1 MMDTLNKLYKKGLN
15 IDKETHPKKSYRQ
28 HVEEVRKFV
37 EKMTREIYKYS
48 EEFVAFATLLS
59 EMHDVGKLLPEWSLT
74 QENRPWHAIEGA
86 EWFLNYAT
94 VEDVNNYCE
103 LYHDIL
109 GYAILTHH
117 SILHTLAGLENIIER
132 AEKIEPRHFTKYSKC
147 RTLVKFS
154 GSNILSLVK
163 KLDLQFRV
171 NLADVIGIV
180 KVADMLSA
188 KNLII
193 DNVLQQ
199 YHWVENFEQKLVNSI
214 VKGAE
219 KKRGNFDQSKFEKQ
233 RKLASSKERHLI
245 IAAPT
250 GWGKTALALLR
261 IANLKPFKIFYI
273 LPTITA
279 IKDFYGMFTK
289 ILEETYIGEYFYFAD
304 VEVLEKINYEEE
316 NPIEIYRYFIPKITL
331 TTIDQILLTLLQIG
345 KYHIRRF
352 NFKNSLLIFDEFH
365 LLTPAML
372 GCLKFLLNKLAEHYN
387 FSCLFMSAT
396 PSPIYTELLKHS
408 LPQLKIEKLEEEYSY
423 LKRHKIEFCSD
434 KKVDDLILEK
444 QDILEKKSTLI
455 LVNTVRKAQKLYKDL
470 KGKQIV
476 PKNKNIV
483 LLHADFA
490 YKDRSEKEKEVS
502 KADILIST
510 QVAEVSLDTSFEL
523 LITELS
529 PIPSLIQRFGRVNRY
544 GRTTEGTNVFICKP
558 DSDEP
563 YKNILLNLAYKNL
576 PTLLNGI
583 EKKGEQA
590 YLDDEFWQYEQIY
603 EKEVEDIEENIA
615 EKMENMLNFFSFIAK
630 EDEILQMLGRE
641 ETYLGLPKI
650 YFENVVSLFRML
662 KDAKYDEY
670 RKLYASIKKYLAP
683 LSRSDIKNKR
693 AEWDDELR
701 MYVIT
706 TNYDKE
712 IGIVRIPNY

>member
-1 MMDTLNKLYKKGLN
+1 MMDTLNKLCKKGLN
-15 IDKETHPKKSYRQ
+15 IDKETHPNKSYRQ

-48 EEFVAFATLLS
+48 EEFVTFATLLS
-59 EMHDVGKLLPEWSLT
+59 ELHDVGKLLPEWSLNK
-74 QENRPWHAIEGA
+74 ENRPWHTIEGA

-94 VEDVNNYCE
+94 ADVNN
-103 LYHDIL
+103 LYHEIL
-109 GYAILTHH
+109 AYAILTHH
-117 SILHTLAGLENIIER
+117 SILHTPLDLNKKIIER
-132 AEKIEPRHFTKYSKC
+132 AESMKMRHFTTYSRCKK
-147 RTLVKFS
+147 LVNFS
-154 GSNILSLVK
+154 SENNILSLVK
-163 KLDLQFRV
+163 KLNLQFRV

-188 KNLII
+188 KNLTI
-193 DNVLQQ
+193 DNVLLQ
-199 YHWVENFEQKLVNSI
+199 YYWVENFEEKLINSI
-214 VKGAE
+214 VKRAE
-219 KKRGNFDQSKFEKQ
+219 EKRGNFDQSKFEKQ
-233 RKLASSKERHLI
+233 KMLASSKERHLI

-261 IANLKPFKIFYI
+261 IAKLEPRKIFYI

-279 IKDFYGMFTK
+279 IKDFYDMFTK
-289 ILEETYIGEYFYFAD
+289 ILDETYIGEYFYFAD
-304 VEVLEKINYEEE
+304 VEVLEKTNFEEE

-352 NFKNSLLIFDEFH
+352 NLKNSLLIFDEFH
-365 LLTPAML
+365 LLTPPML
-372 GCLKFLLNKLAEHYN
+372 GCLKFFLNKLAEHYN

-396 PSPIYTELLKHS
+396 PSPIYTELLKRS
-408 LPQLKIEKLEEEYSY
+408 LPHLKIEKLEDEYSF

-434 KKVDDLILEK
+434 KKVDELILEK
-444 QDILEKKSTLI
+444 QDMLEKKRTLI
-455 LVNTVRKAQKLYKDL
+455 IVNTVRKAQKLYKDL
-470 KGKQIV
+470 KEKQRI
-476 PKNKNIV
+476 PKNIV

-490 YKDRSEKEKEVS
+490 YKDRSEKEKEAS

-544 GRTTEGTNVFICKP
+544 GRTTDGTNVFICKP

-563 YKNILLNLAYKNL
+563 YKDILLNLAYKNL

-590 YLDDEFWQYEQIY
+590 YLDEEFWQYEQIY
-603 EKEVEDIEENIA
+603 EKEVEDIEEKIA
-615 EKMENMLNFFSFIAK
+615 EKMEDMLNFFSFIAK
-630 EDEILQMLGRE
+630 ENEILQMLGRE

-650 YFENVVSLFRML
+650 YFEDVVSLFRML
-662 KDAKYDEY
+662 KGANYDEY

-701 MYVIT
+701 MFVIT